1 MSVSAGSA
9 FGVVKLFYLH
19 KLALLVSGYNHL
31 GYTLACLDGE
41 VFVGEVYKQHTKF
54 ATVVGVDC
62 SG

>member
-9 FGVVKLFYLH
+9 FSVVKLFYLH

-31 GYTLACLDGE
+31 GYTLACLYGE
-41 VFVGEVYKQHTKF
+41 VLVGEVYKQHTKF